1 MPQFEMAEEEAGVG
15 TGATATE
22 RRGPGVRR
30 FEDER
35 GHERKGAG
43 GWQQRDEIAVGKA
56 WTSAVVEHT
65 GARGRRRRGTD
76 GFFSRCERGHVGG
89 EDGKKQME
97 SRGAGGGPKLR
108 GWLGYEITISYPGY
122 KI

>member
-1 MPQFEMAEEEAGVG
+1 MAEEEAGVG

-22 RRGPGVRR
+22 RQGPGVRR

-43 GWQQRDEIAVGKA
+43 GWQRRDGIASGEA

-65 GARGRRRRGTD
+65 GEHGRRRRGTES
-76 GFFSRCERGHVGG
+76 GGGHRLKIKLLWFFSEPMRMW
-89 EDGKKQME
+89 ED
-97 SRGAGGGPKLR
+97 
-108 GWLGYEITISYPGY
+108 
-122 KI
+122 

>member
-1 MPQFEMAEEEAGVG
+1 MAEEEACVG
-15 TGATATE
+15 TRATATE

-43 GWQQRDEIAVGKA
+43 GWQQRDGIATGKA

-65 GARGRRRRGTD
+65 GG
-76 GFFSRCERGHVGG
+76 VGG
-89 EDGKKQME
+89 
-97 SRGAGGGPKLR
+97 GGGERSPV
-108 GWLGYEITISYPGY
+108 GDTD
-122 KI
+122 